1 MSLRRADARFL
12 LPFIPRS
19 ATVVGIDEWSKGL
32 HEAGVDVE
40 AEDAELIVATGG
52 APEETR
58 ARGYI
63 LEGARPRTPRGYASE
78 AFLPLPSLAEQSLL
92 VPVRRANVTA
102 YALDTWIF
110 PRTWPR
116 ALRKRALVAF
126 PRALGLLRRPLV
138 TVASHEGGQPALL
151 AGSRSFGVEPASD
164 WFVVCGQGD
173 ELARGLF
180 VVFPPGGRE
189 PNRAVKFARV
199 PGYRDPFDRDQ
210 AGLELAACSAAAAAH
225 APRHL
230 GRFEVAGYEA
240 SVETAAVGARLSGVL
255 GARGS
260 RARKLRLVEAVAD
273 WLLAVALETRRAGGA
288 AAAEVERLRL
298 DVLPASPA
306 VDAAALLR
314 LEELPTVLQ
323 HNDLGS
329 WNILVDRSGDFT
341 AVDWESARAAGFPL
355 WDLWY
360 FLASV
365 LPQLDGSDGDR
376 LAAFVELFR
385 GEASSS
391 GVLFERTREHVRA
404 LALPEE
410 AVGRLATLCWLHHG
424 LSHTAREGTLARY
437 AGDAPA
443 TVWAAS
449 HYAKAWLTDP
459 ALGPAWKRWRES

>member
-1 MSLRRADARFL
+1 MSLGRADARFL

-19 ATVVGIDEWSKGL
+19 ATVLGIDEWRNGL
-32 HEAGVDVE
+32 LEAGVDLE
-40 AEDAELIVATGG
+40 AEDAELVVASGR
-52 APEETR
+52 APEESR
-58 ARGYI
+58 ARGFI
-63 LEGARPRTPRGYASE
+63 LEGARTRAPVGYASE

-92 VPVRRANVTA
+92 VPIGRDNVTA
-102 YALDTWIF
+102 YALDTWVF

-126 PRALGLLRRPLV
+126 PRALGLLRRPMV
-138 TVASHEGGQPALL
+138 TVASREGGQPALL
-151 AGSRSFGVEPASD
+151 AGARSFGVDPASA

-180 VVFPPGGRE
+180 VVFPPGRRE

-210 AGLELAACSAAAAAH
+210 AGLELAATSTAAAAH
-225 APRHL
+225 APRYL

-240 SVETAAVGARLSGVL
+240 SVETAAVGARLGGVL
-255 GARGS
+255 EARGS
-260 RARKLRLVEAVAD
+260 RARKLQIVESIAD
-273 WLLAVALETRRAGGA
+273 WLLEVALETRRPGGS

-298 DVLPASPA
+298 EVLPASPA
-306 VDAAALLR
+306 LDATALLG

-329 WNILVDRSGDFT
+329 WNILVDRSGDFA

-365 LPQLDGSDGDR
+365 LPPIDQSHGDHVR
-376 LAAFVELFR
+376 AFVELF
-385 GEASSS
+385 GGDAPSS
-391 GVLFERTREHVRA
+391 GLVFARTREHVQA
-404 LALPEE
+404 LGIPED

-424 LSHTAREGTLARY
+424 LSHTARKGALARY
-437 AGDAPA
+437 AADAP
-443 TVWAAS
+443 VKIWAAS
-449 HYAKAWLTDP
+449 RYADAWLTDA
-459 ALGPAWKRWRES
+459 ALGPAWSRWREA